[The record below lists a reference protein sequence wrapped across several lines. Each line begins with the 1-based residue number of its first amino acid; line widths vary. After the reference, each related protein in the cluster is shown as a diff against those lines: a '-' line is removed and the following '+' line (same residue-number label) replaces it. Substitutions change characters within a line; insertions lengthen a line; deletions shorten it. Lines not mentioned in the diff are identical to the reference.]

1 MNSTAIFAVTFPF
14 ILASCAEGKAPVTS
28 NELIV
33 CTQDAMQCSDG
44 SWVARSGP
52 KCEFVCP
59 QFRPK

>member
-1 MNSTAIFAVTFPF
+1 MNSTAIFAVALPF
-14 ILASCAEGKAPVTS
+14 ILASCLEGNVPNPS
-28 NELIV
+28 GELTI

-59 QFRPK
+59 QSQPK

>member
-1 MNSTAIFAVTFPF
+1 MNSTAIFAVTFF
-14 ILASCAEGKAPVTS
+14 FFLASCGGENVPNTS
-28 NELIV
+28 GELIV

-59 QFRPK
+59 QSRPK

>member
-1 MNSTAIFAVTFPF
+1 MNSMAILAATFF
-14 ILASCAEGKAPVTS
+14 FFLASCKEGNVPNTS
-28 NELIV
+28 GQLIV

-59 QFRPK
+59 QSKPK